1 MNELPVG
8 HSFKKTRGGLV
19 SVLDPEGKPLLYSLN
34 EEQAL
39 KALRCLPQFG
49 GVITTEKT
57 KEDYVEL

>member
-1 MNELPVG
+1 
-8 HSFKKTRGGLV
+8 V